1 MSNTEQTLP
10 GPSPEDGEVA
20 VTGNLLARTL
30 KWVGLTIA
38 LGLAVHSIFIAYFG
52 QYVNPEI
59 IRAGALFLCAVVVVF
74 TSPLAHEIRWKNPV
88 AGTLAWLVDFAL
100 AGNLGYACLNFL
112 NKIDDIENLIVDFS
126 TFDQLTALFAI
137 IALLEFTRRTFG
149 LILAAVGALSLLYCL
164 FGQDLPWFFRHSGFS
179 LELTMEIIWYGL
191 QGVFGFPTG
200 IVVLLVFIFIVFG
213 ALLEGTGAGGVMIRM
228 ALAAT
233 SRSRGGPA
241 HSAII
246 ASSIFGM
253 SSGSVTANVV
263 GTGAVTIPLI
273 KKRGFKPEFAGA
285 VEAAASTGG
294 QIMPPVMGAAA
305 FLMTQLSGESY
316 QTICIAALVP
326 ALLYYGSLFVA
337 TGQEARRIGLKP
349 FPKNERP
356 RLDPGDG
363 LKSLMFFLPLL
374 AIIATLAMGRSPSMA
389 GFWAV
394 VVTIVT
400 AFVLNPALRRDPKQ
414 LIAAL
419 AKGGVAGA
427 RIMMAVGSI
436 GVMIGVFEL
445 TGVGL
450 KFATQVALLGDQTL
464 FIALLLAAASCL
476 VLGMGM
482 PTLPAYLIVV
492 LVLGLAMK
500 KLGLPDLSV
509 HLFVFYFGVLSA
521 ITPPVALAAVAA
533 APIAGGEPIRTG
545 ITALRLSMVG
555 FIIPFV
561 FVYEP
566 SLLLV
571 YDDFS
576 LPDFAWILFRL
587 CLGIWLLT
595 TAMSGFEI
603 NRLPLWSRALRL
615 VAGIAML
622 IVIWEL
628 QVAAVALG
636 IALILLER
644 MKDRRLDAA
653 EVPGQAD
660 SLN

>member
-1 MSNTEQTLP
+1 MSNPDEAVP
-10 GPSPEDGEVA
+10 APSPEDGEVPVSGHPLVRA
-20 VTGNLLARTL
+20 L
-30 KWVGLTIA
+30 KWIGLTIA
-38 LGLAVHSIFIAYFG
+38 VGLAIHSIFIAYYG
-52 QYVNPEI
+52 QYVNPEM

-74 TSPLAHEIRWKNPV
+74 TSPLANEKLFGGV
-88 AGTLAWLVDFAL
+88 VLGTLAWMIDFAL
-100 AGNLGYACLNFL
+100 AANLGFACLNFL
-112 NKIDDIENLIVDFS
+112 NKIDDIENLVVSFS
-126 TFDQLTALFAI
+126 TVDQWSALMAI
-137 IALLEFTRRTFG
+137 VALLEFTRRTFG
-149 LILAAVGALSLLYCL
+149 FILAAVGGLSLLYCL

-179 LELTMEIIWYGL
+179 LELTMEIIWFGL

-213 ALLEGTGAGGVMIRM
+213 ALLEGTGAGNVMIRM

-233 SRSRGGPA
+233 SRTRGGPA

-294 QIMPPVMGAAA
+294 QLMPPVMGAAA
-305 FLMTQLSGESY
+305 FLMTQLAGESY

-326 ALLYYGSLFVA
+326 ALLYYASLFIA

-349 FPKNERP
+349 YAKGERP
-356 RLDPGDG
+356 KMEPGDG

-374 AIIATLAMGRSPSMA
+374 AIIVTLGMGRSPSMA

-394 VVTIVT
+394 VVTIVS
-400 AFVLNPALRRDPKQ
+400 AFVLNPALRADPKQ
-414 LIAAL
+414 LIVAL
-419 AKGGVAGA
+419 AKGGVAGS

-445 TGVGL
+445 TGLGL
-450 KFATQVALLGDQTL
+450 KFATQVALLGEQTL

-545 ITALRLSMVG
+545 ITALRLSLVG

-576 LPDFAWILFRL
+576 FSDFVWILFRL
-587 CLGIWLLT
+587 CLGVWLLT
-595 TAMSGFEI
+595 TAMSGFEM
-603 NRLPLWSRALRL
+603 NRLPAWSRLLRL
-615 VAGIAML
+615 IAGFAML
-622 IVIWEL
+622 IVMWEL
-628 QVAAVALG
+628 QVAAVAVG
-636 IALILLER
+636 IALIVIEAL
-644 MKDRRLDAA
+644 KSRRLAA
-653 EVPGQAD
+653 EAQSA
-660 SLN
+660 SANL

>member
-1 MSNTEQTLP
+1 MSNPNEAVP
-10 GPSPEDGEVA
+10 APSPEDGEVP
-20 VTGNLLARTL
+20 VSGNALVRVL
-30 KWVGLTIA
+30 KWIGLTIA
-38 LGLAVHSIFIAYFG
+38 VGLAVHSIFIAYYG
-52 QYVNPEI
+52 QYVNPEM

-74 TSPLAHEIRWKNPV
+74 TSPLANEKLFSGAV
-88 AGTLAWLVDFAL
+88 LGTLAWVIDFAL
-100 AGNLGYACLNFL
+100 AANLGYACLNFL
-112 NKIDDIENLIVDFS
+112 NKIDDIENLIVSFS
-126 TFDQLTALFAI
+126 TVDQWSALMAI
-137 IALLEFTRRTFG
+137 VALLEFTRRTFG
-149 LILAAVGALSLLYCL
+149 LILAAVGGLSLIYCL

-213 ALLEGTGAGGVMIRM
+213 ALLEGTGAGNVMIRM

-233 SRSRGGPA
+233 SRTRGGPA

-294 QIMPPVMGAAA
+294 QLMPPVMGAAA
-305 FLMTQLSGESY
+305 FLMTQLAGESY

-326 ALLYYGSLFVA
+326 ALLYYGSLFIA

-349 FPKNERP
+349 YPRDQRP
-356 RLDPGDG
+356 RMEPGDG
-363 LKSLMFFLPLL
+363 LKSLMFFLPLI
-374 AIIATLAMGRSPSMA
+374 AIIVTLGMGRSPSMA

-394 VVTIVT
+394 VVTIIS
-400 AFVLNPALRRDPKQ
+400 AFALNPALRKDPKQ
-414 LIAAL
+414 LLVAL
-419 AKGGVAGA
+419 AKGGVAGS

-445 TGVGL
+445 TGLGL
-450 KFATQVALLGDQTL
+450 KFATQVALLGEQTL

-545 ITALRLSMVG
+545 ISALRLSLVG

-576 LPDFAWILFRL
+576 LGAFLWILFRL

-595 TAMSGFEI
+595 TALSGFEL
-603 NRLPLWSRALRL
+603 NRLPTWSRLLRL
-615 VAGIAML
+615 AAGFAML

-628 QVAAVALG
+628 QVAAVAVG
-636 IALILLER
+636 IALIVIEAMR
-644 MKDRRLDAA
+644 SRRETA
-653 EVPGQAD
+653 EAQSA
-660 SLN
+660 SANS